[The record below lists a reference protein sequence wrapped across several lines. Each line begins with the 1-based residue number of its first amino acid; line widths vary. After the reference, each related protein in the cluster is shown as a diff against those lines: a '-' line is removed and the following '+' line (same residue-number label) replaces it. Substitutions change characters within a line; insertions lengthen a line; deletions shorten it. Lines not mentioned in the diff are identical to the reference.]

1 MRVVLDTNV
10 IISALMNPEGP
21 PGKILDVGID
31 GKISLL
37 SSSHLI
43 EELEH
48 SLAYPHVYKR
58 IAESLTEKELQQ
70 FLLLLRRTT
79 TVIVHDPPRT
89 QWVPNDPDDD
99 WVIACAI
106 AGKADY
112 IVSGDQH
119 LLALGSADLIRIL
132 PPTEFLKILERT

>member
-1 MRVVLDTNV
+1 MKAVLDTNV
-10 IISALMNPEGP
+10 IISALINPEGP
-21 PGKILDVGID
+21 PGKILDAGID
-31 GKISLL
+31 GKISLI
-37 SSSHLI
+37 SSKHLAD
-43 EELEH
+43 ELEH
-48 SLAYPHVYKR
+48 SIVYPHVRKR
-58 IAESLTEKELQQ
+58 IAESLTEEELQQ

-79 TVIVHDPPRT
+79 TIVAHDPPRT

-119 LLALGSADLIRIL
+119 LLALGNVDSIRII
-132 PPTEFLKILERT
+132 PPTEFLKIVDKK